1 MQQIT
6 HEAPRIG
13 RIELRASDYEK
24 AILSRAASLEHLDL
38 TSFIV
43 RTAVPVAQNI
53 IEQAERLALSE
64 RDSLKVLDLLENP
77 PRPNQRL
84 VEAARLV
91 QQTRTTPQ

>member
-1 MQQIT
+1 MQQIS

-43 RTAVPVAQNI
+43 RTAVPVAQKI

-77 PRPNQRL
+77 PRANQRL
-84 VEAARLV
+84 AEAARLV